1 MKKFFIFFSLN
12 YRKFL
17 RNLAARCGHRALR
30 LKTQNNLKI
39 PFIKSMVTKMKSKKK
54 KHFKNHYIIITLVF
68 ILIALGLCLHFAL
81 PSEYVPSKDP
91 YVCLDAGH
99 GADDVG
105 AINGSRYEKDDD
117 LRLTLAVRDK
127 LEEMGIKT
135 LLTRE
140 DDSDVTLEDRCKIA
154 NKNGCNLFVC
164 IHRNSAESKDAQGV
178 EAWIARSPKGK
189 EKALAE
195 DLLKN
200 ICTVTGQQNRGVKK
214 GYRDA
219 TSRDFYINADT
230 DMPSLLLEI
239 GFITNAED
247 NAAFDGKLDTTAETI
262 AKTIYD
268 YYFA

>member
-1 MKKFFIFFSLN
+1 M
-12 YRKFL
+12 
-17 RNLAARCGHRALR
+17 NL
-30 LKTQNNLKI
+30 
-39 PFIKSMVTKMKSKKK
+39 KSKKQ
-54 KHFKNHYIIITLVF
+54 NHYKKRYLIIAPAV
-68 ILIALGLCLHFAL
+68 IALGLCLYFAF
-81 PSEYVPSKDP
+81 PSDYVPSKNP

-127 LEEMGIKT
+127 LEGMGIKT

-140 DDSDVTLEDRCKIA
+140 DDSDVTLEARCKIA

-164 IHRNSAESKDAQGV
+164 IHRNSAESKDARGV
-178 EAWIARSPKGK
+178 EAWIARSQKGN

-247 NAAFDGKLDTTAETI
+247 NAAFDEKLDATAETI

-268 YYFA
+268 YYFD